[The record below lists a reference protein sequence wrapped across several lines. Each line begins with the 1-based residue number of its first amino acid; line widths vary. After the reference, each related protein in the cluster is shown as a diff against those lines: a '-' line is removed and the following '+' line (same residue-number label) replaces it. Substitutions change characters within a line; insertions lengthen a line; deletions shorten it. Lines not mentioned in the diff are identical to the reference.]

1 MQVEKWTT
9 HVDTMS
15 IVCDL
20 DQLETSVLEHNLDR
34 GRACIHG
41 ILDQFLQCVY
51 RSYDNFSSRDL
62 VNHVLLQ
69 GLVSVSEMHSVYI
82 VGDLP

>member
-1 MQVEKWTT
+1 
-9 HVDTMS
+9 MS

-20 DQLETSVLEHNLDR
+20 DELEPSVLDHNLDR
-34 GRACIHG
+34 RRACIHG
-41 ILDQFLQCVY
+41 IFDQFFQCVY

-69 GLVSVSEMHSVYI
+69 GLVSVSEMHSIYI
-82 VGDLP
+82 VGEPP